1 MEIDN
6 QYIFFENLKRGIN
19 LFTGAGFS
27 KLESPEGEK
36 LPDADELCDEICR
49 RFSISAAYSN
59 DLERISSILKRNC
72 KDEFQKFLR
81 ERFTVRSYNK
91 LYDALNFVNIASF
104 ITTNIDNIFQS
115 VIDNSTKYYLNC
127 VSYYGA
133 TKKDG
138 QVIEYIPL
146 HGDIRDNNSELYF
159 GKFELSNVGNKNSSL
174 FSIMHGKLLTHPTL
188 FWGYGFH
195 DGSVSEVISQILERG
210 KQDIWI
216 QCLPDSDNIE
226 FFRDL
231 GCNVIIATTEEL
243 LSEIQTELMNSDK
256 PSENEKNITNKV
268 WKKYEIPSVNQ
279 IETLDIKYYYQLGKT
294 HWYYIITDQA
304 YATHWV
310 NYIINQSIE
319 NKNVLI
325 IGIPLGGK
333 TTLLMQIARKYSRQV
348 YYIADLNKEKA
359 KLLCNNIDNQGERIL
374 LIDNCAEDIEAYQIL
389 AKNNNVKTIAT
400 CDDFWFESSKHK
412 IEDVD
417 YKKVIIED
425 IERGEAQRIYSN
437 IPESIRMDT
446 FKYKE
451 SETDKYSIF
460 ELVTTNV
467 KGILSME
474 KVKAFLDKIQRNND
488 VFELVLLTAYLV
500 YHDSV
505 LSTDIIYKYFDIDDY
520 QDVQRKVRETQSM
533 LAEIDIT
540 FESDMDDQDYFTL
553 RSALFAKI
561 THEVAKKYYKC
572 KYAQVIKKFIEKV
585 SPDYIYKNYVFR
597 RRAYDADLIYDLF
610 GKQGDPIYEMVYAYD
625 SSAYTLQ
632 QWALY
637 RSKNGR
643 FTEAFVD
650 IDKAINMQPNNFSIK
665 NARAIILF
673 EANREKNS
681 EEAQKSLYEAMEI
694 LEACYKSDKRK
705 VYHAQKYA
713 EFALYMFDRY
723 TDNKYLQQ
731 AYRWIKELID
741 KEDSKSY
748 RTRELFRK
756 LKEKI

>member
-1 MEIDN
+1 MNIDN
-6 QYIFFENLKRGIN
+6 RYIFFENLKRGIN

-36 LPDADELCDEICR
+36 LPDASELCDEICR
-49 RFSISAAYSN
+49 SFSISTAYSN

-72 KDEFQKFLR
+72 KYEFQKFLR

-91 LYDALNFVNIASF
+91 LYDALNFVNITSY

-138 QVIEYIPL
+138 QVIEYVPL

-174 FSIMHGKLLTHPTL
+174 FSIMHGKLLTYPTL

-195 DGSVSEVISQILERG
+195 DGSVSEVISQVLDKG

-216 QCLPDSDNIE
+216 QCMPGSDNIA

-243 LSEIQTELMNSDK
+243 LSEIQNELMNSEETNGD
-256 PSENEKNITNKV
+256 EKNITNKV
-268 WKKYEIPSVNQ
+268 WKKYEIPSANQ
-279 IETLDIKYYYQLGKT
+279 IETLDIKYYYQSGKT

-310 NYIINQSIE
+310 NYIINESIG
-319 NKNVLI
+319 NKNVLV

-374 LIDNCAEDIEAYQIL
+374 LIDNCAEDIEAYRIL
-389 AKNNNVKTIAT
+389 AKNKNIKTIAT
-400 CDDFWFESSKHK
+400 CDDFWFESSKHI

-467 KGILSME
+467 KGILSMD
-474 KVKAFLDKIQRNND
+474 KIKTFLDKIQKNSD

-505 LSTDIIYKYFDIDDY
+505 LSTDIIFKYFDIEDY

-533 LAEIDIT
+533 LAEIDVT
-540 FESDMDDQDYFTL
+540 FEPDMYDQDYFSL

-561 THEVAKKYYKC
+561 THEVAKKHYKC
-572 KYAQVIKKFIEKV
+572 KYAQVIKKFIERV

-597 RRAYDADLIYDLF
+597 RRAYDAELFNDLF
-610 GKQGDPIYEMVYAYD
+610 GKQADPVYDMVYAYD

-637 RSKNGR
+637 RSKNDR
-643 FTEAFVD
+643 FIEAFVD

-673 EANREKNS
+673 EANKEKNS
-681 EEAQKSLYEAMEI
+681 EEAQKSLCEAMEI

-713 EFALYMFDRY
+713 EFALYMSERY
-723 TDNKYLQQ
+723 SDNMYLQQ
-731 AYRWIKELID
+731 AYKWIKELID

-748 RTRELFRK
+748 RTRELFGK